1 MIIRPARLRSPLREK
16 RRFHTTAKRSQLPIP
31 QPVLLWTHEV
41 IQRVIAGY
49 TNSLKTKCRAVVADA
64 NGDPDRSNARRSWSS
79 SLHLSETKRRETVR
93 PRLIKHGVA
102 YLRLQLAAEENL
114 DARERLSRA
123 GAPIH

>member
-64 NGDPDRSNARRSWSS
+64 NGDPDRSNARRSWPS
-79 SLHLSETKRRETVR
+79 SLHRRRRAHAQTGL
-93 PRLIKHGVA
+93 P
-102 YLRLQLAAEENL
+102 
-114 DARERLSRA
+114 SRI
-123 GAPIH
+123 PLPKT